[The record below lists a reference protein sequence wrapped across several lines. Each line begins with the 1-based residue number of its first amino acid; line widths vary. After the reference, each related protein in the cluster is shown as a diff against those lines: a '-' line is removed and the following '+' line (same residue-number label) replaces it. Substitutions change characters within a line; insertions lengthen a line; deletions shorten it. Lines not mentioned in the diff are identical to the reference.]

1 MISLILFL
9 ATTIDELT
17 LMKFSDRL
25 KLFCCSPEINSRVD
39 ELLISVIKKCVLGKD
54 EVVDGEK
61 YNPAVSMI
69 LLLKTQ
75 LLRHFAMSAIPI
87 RDAFVVTIVFA
98 IGIIVALVDDVI
110 IFLRMSEIRFL
121 TTFGA
126 PEIV

>member
-17 LMKFSDRL
+17 LMKFSDKL

-39 ELLISVIKKCVLGKD
+39 ELLISVIKKYVLGIDDD
-54 EVVDGEK
+54 EEEK
-61 YNPAVSMI
+61 YSPAVSMI
-69 LLLKTQ
+69 LLLNTQ